1 MCFWSVLQEL
11 VALGLSNTVGGL
23 FHCYSVTSSLSRS
36 LVQESTGGKTQASIH
51 RQMGTIASKTPNVNL
66 RPLISA
72 GRSGFIH
79 HCVGHSFEIG
89 SPVWSSTQG
98 NTFHRSI
105 LILPDPCP
113 EFWRI
118 GSWLLQ
124 KTCFVFFLYVFST
137 GCSINNSVGEFKR
150 NVQAVHRCANAAKV
164 QQGWSGMTKS
174 PLAFILLYLTGCE
187 PGCTCWLPVLMLPS
201 S

>member
-118 GSWLLQ
+118 GSRLLQ
-124 KTCFVFFLYVFST
+124 KTCFFFF
-137 GCSINNSVGEFKR
+137 CMCFP
-150 NVQAVHRCANAAKV
+150 QAVLSTIVLVNLKGMFKQFTDVPMLLKSNKV
-164 QQGWSGMTKS
+164 DLVWLN
-174 PLAFILLYLTGCE
+174 PL
-187 PGCTCWLPVLMLPS
+187 
-201 S
+201 